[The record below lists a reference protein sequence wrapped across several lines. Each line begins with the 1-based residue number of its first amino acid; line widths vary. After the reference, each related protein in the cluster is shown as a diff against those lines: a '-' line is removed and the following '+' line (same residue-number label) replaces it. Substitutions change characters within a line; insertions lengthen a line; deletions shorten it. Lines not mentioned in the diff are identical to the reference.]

1 MTNSLCKI
9 LLCPATVF
17 VREGM
22 QNAPL
27 PLAPFIMRRCRF
39 VRTQSSPKPEED
51 EVHDDKDLFG
61 SAEDMESVDM
71 TDDEFDTHNY
81 VQGIVNSN
89 TRVHGPSKFSLS
101 ELLAQSDD
109 EEFDVHSNEAHSF
122 GPNTFGIGASALSNS
137 AVFGAVSPGSSS
149 LLASATYNH

>member
-1 MTNSLCKI
+1 
-9 LLCPATVF
+9 
-17 VREGM
+17 M

-27 PLAPFIMRRCRF
+27 PIAPFIMKRYRF

-61 SAEDMESVDM
+61 SAEDMESLEIS
-71 TDDEFDTHNY
+71 DDEFDTHKH
-81 VQGIVNSN
+81 VQSIVNSN

-122 GPNTFGIGASALSNS
+122 GPNTFGFGASALSNS
-137 AVFGAVSPGSSS
+137 AVCGAVPPGSSS
-149 LLASATYNH
+149 LLASATCNH